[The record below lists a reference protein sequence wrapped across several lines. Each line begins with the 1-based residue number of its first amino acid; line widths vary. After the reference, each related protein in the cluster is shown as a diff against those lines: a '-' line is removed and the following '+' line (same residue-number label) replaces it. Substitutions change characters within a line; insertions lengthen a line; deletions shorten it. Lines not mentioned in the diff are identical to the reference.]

1 MDSVCC
7 QPVIESTALTT
18 CCVLVALEDVL
29 SNKAD
34 EKSDWRAPNL
44 NWCGI
49 LLCKFQVLIE
59 FLEEKGIGSRCL
71 LILNEVYE
79 WVAFK
84 FRFDFEESRNEPVS
98 NTFIKIIIF
107 LFVSLQKEY
116 RRSINKTKF
125 MFKVIF
131 CFRRYIL
138 FMSKYQHFIVSVS
151 VLI

>member
-18 CCVLVALEDVL
+18 CCVLVALEDLL

-44 NWCGI
+44 NKCGI

-59 FLEEKGIGSRCL
+59 FLEEKGIGSRYL

-84 FRFDFEESRNEPVS
+84 FIFDLEESRNQPVS

-116 RRSINKTKF
+116 KRSINKTKF
-125 MFKVIF
+125 MFNF
-131 CFRRYIL
+131 F
-138 FMSKYQHFIVSVS
+138 
-151 VLI
+151 VLEGTYFS